1 MFAAMSVVFEDV
13 CSELGLPHRSDP
25 LRDLVAQK
33 LMQKLIE
40 YAQSGER
47 DVLRLKERVLLEF
60 TSPQMMSA

>member
-33 LMQKLIE
+33 LIE
-40 YAQSGER
+40 HAQSGER
-47 DVLRLKERVLLEF
+47 DVLRLKERVLFEF
-60 TSPQMMSA
+60 TSPARAK

>member
-33 LMQKLIE
+33 LIE

-47 DVLRLKERVLLEF
+47 DVLRLKERVLFEL
-60 TSPQMMSA
+60 TSPAPAK

>member
-33 LMQKLIE
+33 LIE

-47 DVLRLKERVLLEF
+47 DVLRLKERVLFEL
-60 TSPQMMSA
+60 TSPARAK